1 MHIIES
7 QFTVTYLHCIAV
19 VAPLHVVWV
28 RGSMGRWDGALCIE
42 CVNLESESGK
52 KKGKK
57 KKNLALR
64 YLLVE
69 IFSNQMKTKPDTVV
83 TCISRTLHM
92 ESLVMYAKRF
102 ECFDIKIW
110 EHEIM
115 IAAKEDLGKDPIL
128 KNKREKKNMRSIFCG
143 INITKILE
151 YLA

>member
-1 MHIIES
+1 MWFES
-7 QFTVTYLHCIAV
+7 
-19 VAPLHVVWV
+19 VAQ
-28 RGSMGRWDGALCIE
+28 WDGGTVLY
-42 CVNLESESGK
+42 VSNVLTWKVKVGK
-52 KKGKK
+52 KSKK
-57 KKNLALR
+57 EKKNLALR

-128 KNKREKKNMRSIFCG
+128 KNKREKKNWEASFAVLTSQRYLSI
-143 INITKILE
+143 
-151 YLA
+151 

>member
-1 MHIIES
+1 MWFES
-7 QFTVTYLHCIAV
+7 
-19 VAPLHVVWV
+19 VAQ
-28 RGSMGRWDGALCIE
+28 WDGGTVLY
-42 CVNLESESGK
+42 VSNVLTWKVKVGK
-52 KKGKK
+52 KSKK
-57 KKNLALR
+57 EKKNLALR

-115 IAAKEDLGKDPIL
+115 ITAKEDLGKDPIL
-128 KNKREKKNMRSIFCG
+128 QNKREKKNWEASFAALTSQRYLSI
-143 INITKILE
+143 
-151 YLA
+151 

>member
-1 MHIIES
+1 MWFES
-7 QFTVTYLHCIAV
+7 
-19 VAPLHVVWV
+19 VAQ
-28 RGSMGRWDGALCIE
+28 WDGGTVLY
-42 CVNLESESGK
+42 VSNVLTWKVKVGK
-52 KKGKK
+52 KKEKRK

-128 KNKREKKNMRSIFCG
+128 QNKREKKNWEASFAALTSQRYLSI
-143 INITKILE
+143 
-151 YLA
+151 

>member
-1 MHIIES
+1 MWFES
-7 QFTVTYLHCIAV
+7 
-19 VAPLHVVWV
+19 VAQ
-28 RGSMGRWDGALCIE
+28 WDGGTVLY
-42 CVNLESESGK
+42 VSNVLTWKVKVGK
-52 KKGKK
+52 KSKK
-57 KKNLALR
+57 EKKNLALR

-128 KNKREKKNMRSIFCG
+128 KNKREKKNIRSIFCG